1 MFKPKA
7 VDSSLIDKKNELY
20 KKKIFINRDIMLD
33 DIDITRAMLNK
44 LVALGAKNVNFVN
57 NCDYYVGEV
66 SSEEHCKGTVI
77 SLEKFLAM
85 LGELEIVSY
94 DDKTILQ
101 EYNKEKENRRKLDA
115 IAKLN
120 DKNKALKK

>member
-1 MFKPKA
+1 
-7 VDSSLIDKKNELY
+7 
-20 KKKIFINRDIMLD
+20 
-33 DIDITRAMLNK
+33 
-44 LVALGAKNVNFVN
+44 
-57 NCDYYVGEV
+57 
-66 SSEEHCKGTVI
+66 
-77 SLEKFLAM
+77 M